1 MLLGCWLVVASCG
14 PQGRLAAPEQ
24 NVAERF
30 ETSEGLR
37 QSWSWTVPGGP
48 VVLSLSEEGPHEMI
62 WTVSEKS
69 MNRVR
74 RSRISSLQVAPRF
87 FTQGPKGVREVRF
100 SPSGQTIL
108 AHEFSEDGARFQTVV
123 FQHDE
128 VTGAWRSRLIALGE
142 EAKTKLRK
150 LDDGSR
156 VPSLLAPA
164 IPPTLL
170 RLDED
175 LVIYE
180 VKGKRRSF
188 AL

>member
-1 MLLGCWLVVASCG
+1 M
-14 PQGRLAAPEQ
+14 
-24 NVAERF
+24 
-30 ETSEGLR
+30 
-37 QSWSWTVPGGP
+37 
-48 VVLSLSEEGPHEMI
+48 
-62 WTVSEKS
+62 
-69 MNRVR
+69 
-74 RSRISSLQVAPRF
+74 
-87 FTQGPKGVREVRF
+87 
-100 SPSGQTIL
+100 
-108 AHEFSEDGARFQTVV
+108 
-123 FQHDE
+123 
-128 VTGAWRSRLIALGE
+128 IALGE

>member
-1 MLLGCWLVVASCG
+1 M
-14 PQGRLAAPEQ
+14 
-24 NVAERF
+24 
-30 ETSEGLR
+30 
-37 QSWSWTVPGGP
+37 
-48 VVLSLSEEGPHEMI
+48 
-62 WTVSEKS
+62 
-69 MNRVR
+69 
-74 RSRISSLQVAPRF
+74 
-87 FTQGPKGVREVRF
+87 REVRF